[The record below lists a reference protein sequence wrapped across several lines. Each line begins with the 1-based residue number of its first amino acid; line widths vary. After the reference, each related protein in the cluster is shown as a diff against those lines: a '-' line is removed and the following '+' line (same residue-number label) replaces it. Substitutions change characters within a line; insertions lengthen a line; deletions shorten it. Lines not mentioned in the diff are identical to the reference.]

1 MLMAMNRVRRQQLRH
16 PQSDYDRWDGS
27 PQEFWEAVDGSRRGF
42 IGDNEILRE
51 VLRMARLARER
62 GLK

>member
-1 MLMAMNRVRRQQLRH
+1 MAIIKPRQLLHQD
-16 PQSDYDRWDGS
+16 SEYDRWDGS

-42 IGDNEILRE
+42 LGDNEVLRE